1 MQLDR
6 WWCNGELDSQFTAG
20 MQSQKIIDL
29 CRTLSIQSYERQFQ
43 YLVSFLVA
51 LRFVAW
57 GFTVEETNLMC
68 CFDTSSRKRLIAEMK
83 SLPINELDDEMA
95 ELLFHTVRKLEGI
108 TDEAFAQ
115 LYIAPDSMMDD

>member
-1 MQLDR
+1 M
-6 WWCNGELDSQFTAG
+6 F
-20 MQSQKIIDL
+20 
-29 CRTLSIQSYERQFQ
+29 
-43 YLVSFLVA
+43 
-51 LRFVAW
+51 
-57 GFTVEETNLMC
+57 FTVEETNLMC

-108 TDEAFAQ
+108 TDVAFAQ

>member
-1 MQLDR
+1 M
-6 WWCNGELDSQFTAG
+6 F
-20 MQSQKIIDL
+20 
-29 CRTLSIQSYERQFQ
+29 
-43 YLVSFLVA
+43 
-51 LRFVAW
+51 
-57 GFTVEETNLMC
+57 FTVEETNLMC

-115 LYIAPDSMMDD
+115 LYIHRRGVCPALHRAGQHDGRLKGGCLCPY